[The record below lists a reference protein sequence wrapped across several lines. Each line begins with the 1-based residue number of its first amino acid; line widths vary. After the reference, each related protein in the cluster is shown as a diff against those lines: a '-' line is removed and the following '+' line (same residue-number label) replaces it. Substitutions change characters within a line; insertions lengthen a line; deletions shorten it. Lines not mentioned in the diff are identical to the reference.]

1 MAKSLSGFWLSAIKR
16 AGRSQQAKSRKLL
29 KSLLGK
35 PAKSVKPAKATR
47 LTKATK
53 AAKSATLAKQP
64 RPSRAAPSK
73 NVALKSAAK
82 ASTAPSAAVSSAA
95 ALPGSWKNA
104 YFTLPAKGAT
114 AGRRMLYA
122 LYIPSSPAVAP
133 RPLVVMLHGC
143 QQNAADFAKS
153 TRMNELAERK
163 GFVVLYPQQAA
174 ASDRNRCWHWYKRAT
189 QQGLGDVDLIACM
202 VEQVQELHGID
213 RQRTYVAGLS
223 AGAGLAA
230 LMALNRPELFAAAGL
245 HSAPVFGTADSA
257 MSAYGAMQHGSAA
270 HETAA
275 RSQITAHPSLGA
287 ASGLPVLL
295 IHGSSDNVVRRVN
308 LHQLTQQFRIINTGA
323 VTSSMPERVSQPAR
337 PGGRYPRRASQTVT
351 YLAGRKPQ
359 VVSCEIKALGHAWS
373 GGDSSVA
380 FTDSVGPDA
389 SLMLW
394 TFFARH
400 KRKSL

>member
-1 MAKSLSGFWLSAIKR
+1 MAKSLSGLWLSAIKR

-35 PAKSVKPAKATR
+35 PAKSVKPAKAT
-47 LTKATK
+47 K
-53 AAKSATLAKQP
+53 AAKSAKLAKLP
-64 RPSRAAPSK
+64 RPARAAPSK
-73 NVALKSAAK
+73 KVAINCGVAASAA
-82 ASTAPSAAVSSAA
+82 PFVAASSAA
-95 ALPGSWKNA
+95 ALPGSWKNS

-122 LYIPSSPAVAP
+122 LYIPSGFAAAP

-143 QQNAADFAKS
+143 QQNAADFATS
-153 TRMNELAERK
+153 THMNELAERK

-189 QQGLGDVDLIACM
+189 QQGLGDIDLIARM
-202 VEQVQELHGID
+202 MEQVQALHGID

-230 LMALNRPELFAAAGL
+230 LMALKRPELFAAAGL
-245 HSAPVFGTADSA
+245 HSAPVFGTADSV

-270 HETAA
+270 HESAA
-275 RSQITAHPSLGA
+275 RSQITAHPLLGM

-308 LHQLTQQFRIINTGA
+308 LHQLMQQFRIINTGA
-323 VTSSMPERVSQPAR
+323 ITSSLPERVSQPAR

-359 VVSCEIKALGHAWS
+359 VVSCEIKGLGHAWS

-380 FTDSVGPDA
+380 FGDSEGPDA